1 MVKAVKMEWQRLSHA
16 PPLPG
21 TGPHLTLAPEGNS
34 SLTKDNNMIEN
45 PLPDIDSWVLFFAN
59 NSLPV
64 LRVTKRRI
72 EEMRANLD
80 HVDARELARVIL
92 QDPIMTV
99 RVLAFTQ
106 PIRGRSLQH
115 DITTIA
121 SAVMMAGIEPFFNRF
136 TDLLTVEDQL
146 KGADTHAL
154 LGILQIIRRAQR
166 AADYAQ
172 EWAIWRHDVNMEEVR
187 IAALLHDLA
196 EILVWCSAPALGL
209 DILNR
214 QQNQPGLRSAEAQR
228 QVLGLTF
235 QDIQLELCRIWQLPE
250 LLRHLIGEENSV
262 HPRVSNVAL
271 AVRLARHS
279 AHGWEDAALPDDYRD
294 IGQLLNITPEA
305 VRQRLG
311 LEPMPAREADGESI

>member
-1 MVKAVKMEWQRLSHA
+1 MIDH
-16 PPLPG
+16 PLQ
-21 TGPHLTLAPEGNS
+21 
-34 SLTKDNNMIEN
+34 DIET
-45 PLPDIDSWVLFFAN
+45 WVLFFTN

-64 LRVTKRRI
+64 LRVTRRRI

-80 HVDARELARVIL
+80 RVDARELARIIL

-99 RVLAFTQ
+99 RVLAFIQ
-106 PIRGRSLQH
+106 PMRGRSLQH

-121 SAVMMAGIEPFFNRF
+121 SAVMMAGIEPFFRRF
-136 TDLLTVEDQL
+136 DELLIVEDQL
-146 KGADTHAL
+146 KGQNSQVL

-172 EWAIWRHDVNMEEVR
+172 EWALWRHDISMEEIR

-196 EILVWCSAPALGL
+196 EILLWSSAPKLGL
-209 DILNR
+209 EIVAR
-214 QQNQPGLRSAEAQR
+214 QQATPGLRSAEAQK
-228 QVLGLTF
+228 QVLGFTF
-235 QDIQLELCRIWQLPE
+235 QELQLALCKVWHLPE
-250 LLRHLIGEENSV
+250 LLQHLIDDDNV
-262 HPRVSNVAL
+262 DQARVKNVAL

-279 AHGWEDAALPDDYRD
+279 AHGWDDPALPDDYRE

-311 LEPMPAREADGESI
+311 LSPMPAREAEDN

>member
-1 MVKAVKMEWQRLSHA
+1 
-16 PPLPG
+16 
-21 TGPHLTLAPEGNS
+21 
-34 SLTKDNNMIEN
+34 MIDH
-45 PLPDIDSWVLFFAN
+45 PLPDIDSWVLFFSN
-59 NSLPV
+59 NTLPV

-72 EEMRANLD
+72 SEMRENLD
-80 HVDARELARVIL
+80 RVDARELARVIL

-99 RVLAFTQ
+99 RVLAYIQ
-106 PIRGRSLQH
+106 PMRGRSLQH

-121 SAVMMAGIEPFFNRF
+121 SAVMMAGIEPFFKRF
-136 TDLLTVEDQL
+136 DELLTIEDQL

-154 LGILQIIRRAQR
+154 LGILQISRRAQR

-172 EWAIWRHDVNMEEVR
+172 EWAIWRHDINMEEVR

-209 DILNR
+209 DILAR
-214 QQNQPGLRSAEAQR
+214 QKAQPSLRSAEAQR

-235 QDIQLELCRIWQLPE
+235 QDIQLELCRVWHLPE
-250 LLRHLIGEENSV
+250 LLLRLIDDDHLGN
-262 HPRVSNVAL
+262 PRVQNVAL

-279 AHGWEDAALPDDYRD
+279 AHGWEDPALPDDYKD
-294 IGQLLNITPEA
+294 IGHLLNITPEA

-311 LEPMPAREADGESI
+311 LEPMPAREADGNDGL